1 MTLNFFI
8 FSQDV
13 KYAEDNK
20 NRYIAFVDSTNE
32 ILSECMMGEMYVTNP
47 YECFL
52 LMCILSDCPLATY
65 ADVWEMSFET

>member
-1 MTLNFFI
+1 MLN
-8 FSQDV
+8 
-13 KYAEDNK
+13 YR

-32 ILSECMMGEMYVTNP
+32 ILNDCMMGELYVVNP

-65 ADVWEMSFET
+65 ADVWEMSFDDF